1 MRNPVAR
8 HLAQS
13 RRRSSVVPNK
23 KWFPTKNDWV
33 EEQLEMFDD
42 EDPFN
47 TWKAEVDRI
56 CIEAFELSSE
66 DLPDAAWR
74 SNFDAKNSPEDA
86 ITNAID
92 EVWMHELDPDIDQ
105 VWSAWLARGIPYG

>member
-23 KWFPTKNDWV
+23 KWFPTEKDWV

-56 CIEAFELSSE
+56 CIDAFELSSE
-66 DLPDAAWR
+66 DLPDD
-74 SNFDAKNSPEDA
+74 SNLPRTQVSSPSF
-86 ITNAID
+86 NARA
-92 EVWMHELDPDIDQ
+92 
-105 VWSAWLARGIPYG
+105 SS